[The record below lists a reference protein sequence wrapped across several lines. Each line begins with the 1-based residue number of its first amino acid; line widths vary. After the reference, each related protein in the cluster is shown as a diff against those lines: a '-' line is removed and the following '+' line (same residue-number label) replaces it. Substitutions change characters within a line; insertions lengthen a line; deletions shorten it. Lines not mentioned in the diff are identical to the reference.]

1 VATWHWT
8 NTTSTVIEVS
18 FYPGSGAF
26 VQPGQKLTFNDG
38 EGGRM
43 ALREPGTRVIRTSGR
58 VKDIA
63 QPGD

>member
-1 VATWHWT
+1 
-8 NTTSTVIEVS
+8 VIEVS

>member
-1 VATWHWT
+1 MATWHWT

-38 EGGRM
+38 EGGYMRVLD
-43 ALREPGTRVIRTSGR
+43 AGTRTIRQSGKVREIAEPG
-58 VKDIA
+58 D
-63 QPGD
+63 